1 MHPEK
6 DNLVVNIMIYAH
18 GYYAGGQKLKCRRDI
33 DCSLALEHE
42 EFMNITSDVSLK
54 LHFQQLLHQNF
65 GF

>member
-1 MHPEK
+1 
-6 DNLVVNIMIYAH
+6 MIYAH